1 MNNVKNKLSHKLL
14 AAFLSLVMVL
24 SIVPASLIAQA
35 ATVSHPDAV
44 TITVVDDITG
54 EPIEGAKV
62 SYVIYDNDLGTEVQ
76 GDDEVP
82 TDANGEVVILDT
94 EPGNIMISSVTVT
107 HDDYYEYDNDT
118 YNQTVTSLQDNFDI
132 KMSSKIISDVT
143 VSGVTT
149 EYDGT
154 EKELVSITGDYDKVT
169 YTYDGNPTDTVPTAK
184 NVGEYEV
191 EVYLEKTVDGVFKTL
206 NKTVTSKITPKD
218 IEITIKEKTVAYNE
232 NEQELVEFIGAFE
245 IGDIVTW
252 TVESDV
258 TTWTVDDTNISD
270 KKIPTAMAVGE
281 YDISLKVVRENY
293 NELNFSVASKIVLGE
308 ITLGNLSIKA
318 NDLTYNCFEQEA
330 LTITDQGNYKLMYQ
344 FADSKEKLQDSS
356 WTEYDNDNKPMVKDA
371 GEYIIFV
378 KAVKENYNDKET
390 EAYPISVSVAKAESQ
405 LSFITSTNLINPTDV
420 SGKENTFPQI
430 FTIKAEDSA
439 LSRTD
444 IVYSVDFAE
453 GNSDTELTI
462 TDIATIDATTGE
474 LNVTGKGSVKVV
486 ATLPETD
493 NYASCE
499 VSYIIN
505 VAMYPNEQGQWVAFE
520 KETVNYVLGTEIITN
535 NASNLN
541 GAFGER
547 KYYIEDENNNLVSSA
562 YGISVERKLDGFNYK
577 PVLKIDD
584 IQKVAD
590 NIQEKNGVLSVKI
603 WTIKGKFG
611 SYSEDRNYYTLN
623 ITFETTPANPYT
635 LPTVDG
641 TNDWYKTIDGVVVTP
656 VDGYTI
662 SQSITGKWE
671 NTTTFNNQG
680 TDVRYVY
687 LKNSTTGGITDK
699 IAVVDVNGDN
709 LKIDN
714 IAPDA
719 DKIEIKYSKPEKFIE
734 KLGKFFGFYNPDV
747 TVTLTAYDVTSGI
760 DYFTWNYTKEDGASD
775 VNHTASVSNQVVDAV
790 QDATDSTKYTAEFTI
805 TADEANQYRGHLT
818 VTATDKANN
827 VSNVKDDSGNIFIV
841 DTVTP
846 DISIKYAGEAPY
858 VSAVESIDG
867 IHYFNADVAVELT
880 ITEANF
886 YEDEIQVSVTKD
898 GQSYNY
904 GKILWGDR
912 NTEDKTVGTFSL
924 NGDGDYMVTVIAKDK
939 SGNEVSYASETIT
952 VDKTAAKITP
962 TFDET
967 DHQLKIVVEEHNF
980 RVEDIGFDVD
990 KAVDIKNE
998 NISGYANQFARLL
1011 NALHNKENWTTEN
1024 GDKHEF
1030 VFNDWDDA
1038 FYELIFKYEDLSKN
1052 STKAD
1057 KLSFTVDN
1065 TKPTEPIIEYVTK
1078 PLDTFFEVITFGFY
1092 NPSVTIRFTAYD
1104 NTTGVNSFTWGY
1116 TKKSD
1121 ASTINHPET
1130 FPETV
1135 ADATVS
1141 AVQDKN
1147 DASKFTA
1154 EITLTA
1160 DEFAAPQFRGYI
1172 SVFAT
1177 DGYVFKEDDVRRNI
1191 FNNDSKKKDDS
1202 GNIIVVDRIAPTLN
1216 VEYIPYDALV
1226 GTTDY
1231 YYNNA
1236 VDVTLTVTEAN
1247 FYAEDVVVTVTKNGE
1262 VFDYG
1267 DITWGSRNEEDK
1279 TVGTFTLPAPEDHSG
1294 DGHYVITVEY
1304 TDRSNNEMV
1313 KYVSDTHTID
1323 TTLPVINVEYDDDAV
1338 AIVNTLIDK
1347 DGNERKYYAKEKTA
1361 TVTINEHN
1369 FDADEVEFTITAK
1382 DVTGAEL
1389 DADALN
1395 EKTEWSVDGDIHTM
1409 TITYPGDANYTFDV
1423 AYTDKATNKAEDY
1436 AIDYFT
1442 VDKTEPENSVVEY
1455 STSVL
1460 DTVLESVTFGFYNA
1474 KMTVKLTV
1482 EDDTSEVHSFRYSY
1496 LNAGDVSPVNAELID
1511 EEIQAEDID
1520 YSDDR
1525 KTATATFEIPKLVLE
1540 NDNQFNG
1547 TVEFTATNRAGLTTD
1562 IHKETKRIVVDNI
1575 APTAQ
1580 VSYNEPINSVG
1591 GVSYY
1596 DGDIN
1601 ATVVINEANFY
1612 ANEVKVMVSKD
1623 GAEATPVSPVW
1634 TDNST
1639 DVHTGT
1645 FTLTEDG
1652 DYVVTIVYTDYSSNE
1667 MTTYTSNQLTIDT
1680 DIQAPTYSINGVA
1693 KTDIGGSYQDKAT
1706 VAFNFEDQNFD
1717 TNTIKLTR
1725 TRFDKVE
1732 DVTSKFIKVAN
1743 NDKGGSGSFTIPSEV
1758 GNDGIYVLTIG
1769 MTDKAKHTTESQIKF
1784 TINRFGSVYEYSD
1797 DLVALIRDGGQY
1809 VQSVDKDLV
1818 ITEYNANRLLEGSLK
1833 ILITR
1838 DGEAIDVDYSSNPAN
1853 INSQVNIGDSGWYQ
1867 YVYTIKASNFDKDG
1881 VYKISLTSA
1890 YSADDSKNNE
1900 STSVPENSI
1909 DGLGNDI
1916 LDAMNFTVDATA
1928 PEIRNIVNLD
1938 ESIADVDKI
1947 IDGKLNVKYTVVD
1960 IGGLKSIEI
1969 LLNGTAIQK
1978 LTTEDFIDD
1987 AFSYSGSFDISEQDS
2002 TTAQKVQFIVT
2013 DLAGN
2018 VTDTDS
2024 EEFLKAHSKDN
2035 ENSTYLFF
2043 NEVTVSRNFLVRWYA
2058 DKPLFWGSIIG
2069 VIVLTG
2075 AIWFFIVA
2083 KKKKKEEKK

>member
-35 ATVSHPDAV
+35 ATVNHPDAV

-62 SYVIYDNDLGTEVQ
+62 SYVIYDNDVGADVMD
-76 GDDEVP
+76 DDEVP

-94 EPGNIMISSVTVT
+94 EPGDIIISSVTVT
-107 HDDYYEYDNDT
+107 HDDYYEYANDT
-118 YNQTVTSLQDNFDI
+118 YNQTVTSLQDNFEI

-149 EYDGT
+149 EYNGT

-169 YTYDGNPTDTVPTAK
+169 YTYNGNTTDTVPTAK

-206 NKTVTSKITPKD
+206 TKTVTSKITPKD

-232 NEQELVEFIGAFE
+232 NEQELVELTGAFE

-252 TVESDV
+252 TVGSET

-281 YDISLKVVRENY
+281 YDISLKVVRENH
-293 NELNFSVASKIVLGE
+293 NELNLSVTSEIVLGE
-308 ITLGNLSIKA
+308 INLGDLSIKA
-318 NDLTYNCFEQEA
+318 NDLTYNGSEQEA

-344 FADSKEKLQDSS
+344 FADSKENLQETA

-390 EAYPISVSVAKAESQ
+390 EAYPISVSVAKAKQSLEFKETVPKEVTVDATDETKNKYDFSAMGDN
-405 LSFITSTNLINPTDV
+405 LSGNDIT
-420 SGKENTFPQI
+420 
-430 FTIKAEDSA
+430 
-439 LSRTD
+439 
-444 IVYSVDFAE
+444 YSLVDATS
-453 GNSDTELTI
+453 N
-462 TDIATIDATTGE
+462 DIATIDVEGKVTVAKAGIVTVKAYRAGNNNYEDIVIYATVVVKVTEDSLVSFDTEVEEYILDEAGVVSAKKASKANDDDNGTLSYSIDKKDIGLEIDETTGK
-474 LNVTGKGSVKVV
+474 VTIDDRNKLAKVMGESGSVSLTVTVYKSAGTVTSKEWYDLFGWLNTEITKEV
-486 ATLPETD
+486 YPEAYAAYTIQIAYADAPIFDSVCIMGETD
-493 NYASCE
+493 PVSGWYNKNYPATITPIDTEKYAIALDVPVDFADSITITE
-499 VSYIIN
+499 QGTKTHYVFLKDKVSKQITAGIEIN
-505 VAMYPNEQGQWVAFE
+505 V
-520 KETVNYVLGTEIITN
+520 
-535 NASNLN
+535 
-541 GAFGER
+541 
-547 KYYIEDENNNLVSSA
+547 D
-562 YGISVERKLDGFNYK
+562 
-577 PVLKIDD
+577 ID
-584 IQKVAD
+584 
-590 NIQEKNGVLSVKI
+590 
-603 WTIKGKFG
+603 TIK
-611 SYSEDRNYYTLN
+611 
-623 ITFETTPANPYT
+623 
-635 LPTVDG
+635 
-641 TNDWYKTIDGVVVTP
+641 
-656 VDGYTI
+656 
-662 SQSITGKWE
+662 
-671 NTTTFNNQG
+671 
-680 TDVRYVY
+680 
-687 LKNSTTGGITDK
+687 
-699 IAVVDVNGDN
+699 
-709 LKIDN
+709 
-714 IAPDA
+714 PDA
-719 DKIEIKYSKPEKFIE
+719 DKIEIKYSELSLIE
-734 KLGKFFGFYNPDV
+734 KIGQSLGFYNPDV
-747 TVTLTAYDVTSGI
+747 TVTLTAYDVTSGV
-760 DYFTWNYTKEDGASD
+760 DYFTWNYIKENDASNI
-775 VNHTASVSNQVVDAV
+775 NHPESISGQKIMAV

-846 DISIKYAGEAPY
+846 DISIKYAGESPY

-924 NGDGDYMVTVIAKDK
+924 NGDGDYMVNVIAKDK

-1078 PLDTFFEVITFGFY
+1078 SLDTFFEVITFGFY

-1104 NTTGVNSFTWGY
+1104 NTTGVNSFTWDY
-1116 TKKSD
+1116 TKESD
-1121 ASTINHPET
+1121 ASTINH
-1130 FPETV
+1130 PETV

-1141 AVQDKN
+1141 AVQDEN

-1160 DEFAAPQFRGYI
+1160 DESAAPQFRGYI

-1267 DITWGSRNEEDK
+1267 DITWGSRNKEDK

-1323 TTLPVINVEYDDDAV
+1323 TTLPVINVEYDDDV
-1338 AIVNTLIDK
+1338 VPVVNTLIDSDDK
-1347 DGNERKYYAKEKTA
+1347 ERKYYAGKKTA

-1395 EKTEWSVDGDIHTM
+1395 EKKEWSVDGDIHTM

-1436 AIDYFT
+1436 ATDYFT
-1442 VDKTEPENSVVEY
+1442 VDNSKPVNSVVEY

-1460 DTVLESVTFGFYNA
+1460 DTVLESITFGFYNA
-1474 KMTVKLTV
+1474 KMSVKLTV
-1482 EDDTSEVHSFRYSY
+1482 EDDISEVHSFRYSY

-1596 DGDIN
+1596 DGDIS

-1612 ANEVKVMVSKD
+1612 ADKVQIMVSKD

-1693 KTDIGGSYQDKAT
+1693 KTEIGGSYQDKAT

-1758 GNDGIYVLTIG
+1758 DNDGIYVLTIG

-1928 PEIRNIVNLD
+1928 PEIRNIINLD

-1969 LLNGTAIQK
+1969 LLNGTAIQT
-1978 LTTEDFIDD
+1978 LTTEDFVDD

-2035 ENSTYLFF
+2035 EDSTYLFF

-2083 KKKKKEEKK
+2083 KKKKKEEKKKLNNK

>member
-107 HDDYYEYDNDT
+107 HDDYYEYANDT
-118 YNQTVTSLQDNFDI
+118 YNQTVTSLQDNFEI
-132 KMSSKIISDVT
+132 KMSSKVISDVT

-149 EYDGT
+149 EYNGT

-169 YTYDGNPTDTVPTAK
+169 YTYDGNTTDTVPTAK

-218 IEITIKEKTVAYNE
+218 IEITIKKRTVAYNE
-232 NEQELVEFIGAFE
+232 NEQELVEFTGAFE

-252 TVESDV
+252 TVESET

-281 YDISLKVVRENY
+281 YDVSLNVVRENH
-293 NELNFSVASKIVLGE
+293 NELNLSVTSEIDFGELVLDG
-308 ITLGNLSIKA
+308 LSIKA
-318 NDLTYNCFEQEA
+318 NELTYNSYEQEA
-330 LTITDQGNYKLMYQ
+330 LTITGQGNYKLMYQ
-344 FADSKEKLQDSS
+344 FADSEENLQDTA
-356 WTEYDNDNKPMVKDA
+356 WTEYNNDNKPMVKDA

-378 KAVKENYNDKET
+378 KAVKENYNDKGT
-390 EAYPISVSVAKAESQ
+390 EAYPISVSVAKAESK
-405 LSFITSTNLINPTDV
+405 LSFIASTNLINPTDV

-430 FTIKAEDSA
+430 FTIKAEDTA

-453 GNSDTELTI
+453 DNSGTELTI
-462 TDIATIDATTGE
+462 ADIATIDATTGE

-520 KETVNYVLGTEIITN
+520 KEIVNYVLGTEIITN

-541 GAFGER
+541 GAYGYREF
-547 KYYIEDENNNLVSSA
+547 YIEDENHNLVSSA
-562 YGISVERKLDGFNYK
+562 YGISIDRDGTYFSNFD
-577 PVLKIDD
+577 PVIEIDD
-584 IQKVAD
+584 VQKVAD
-590 NIQEKNGVLSVKI
+590 NIEKNGGVLSVKI
-603 WTIKGKFG
+603 WTIKGALRT
-611 SYSEDRNYYTLN
+611 YTTDRNYYTLN
-623 ITFETTPANPYT
+623 ITFETTPSDPYT
-635 LPTVDG
+635 LPAVDG
-641 TNDWYKTIDGVVVTP
+641 TNDWYKTKDGVVVTP
-656 VDGYTI
+656 ATGYTI
-662 SQSITGKWE
+662 SQSITGAWE

-687 LKNSTTGGITDK
+687 LKNATTGGITDK
-699 IAVVDVNGDN
+699 IPVNIKIDSVN
-709 LKIDN
+709 PEDLKIEFSELN
-714 IAPDA
+714 L
-719 DKIEIKYSKPEKFIE
+719 IE
-734 KLGKFFGFYNPDV
+734 KIGHSLGFYNPNV
-747 TVTLTAYDVTSGI
+747 TITFTAKDVTSGI
-760 DYFTWNYTKEDGASD
+760 DHFDWTYTPESGVPVTNEIAVT
-775 VNHTASVSNQVVDAV
+775 VNGDTAT
-790 QDATDSTKYTAEFTI
+790 ATLTLP
-805 TADEANQYRGHLT
+805 ADEAEQLHGKISF
-818 VTATDKANN
+818 TATDKA
-827 VSNVKDDSGNIFIV
+827 SNEIGKTEDYVFIV
-841 DTVTP
+841 DTIAP
-846 DISIKYAGEAPY
+846 ELSIKYQGKEAY
-858 VSAVESIDG
+858 IAENDNYNG
-867 IHYFNADVAVELT
+867 AHFFNSDVAVELA
-880 ITEANF
+880 ITETNF
-886 YEDEIQVSVTKD
+886 YAEDVIVKVSKD
-898 GQSYNY
+898 GESATKVTPSWN
-904 GKILWGDR
+904 GKI
-912 NTEDKTVGTFSL
+912 GTFTL
-924 NGDGDYMVTVIAKDK
+924 AGDGDYVVYVTYTDK
-939 SGNEVSYASETIT
+939 ANNKMADYTSETIT
-952 VDKTAAKITP
+952 VDKTAPVVKIDYVHEGNVQKTIF
-962 TFDET
+962 TVT
-967 DHQLKIVVEEHNF
+967 EHNF
-980 RVEDIGFDVD
+980 RPSDVVVTGTMKDITGADVSFTAEQLTEILKNATWTQSGD
-990 KAVDIKNE
+990 VYTYEYDQYVNGIYNLKMDYTDIA
-998 NISGYANQFARLL
+998 GW
-1011 NALHNKENWTTEN
+1011 NATQYVA
-1024 GDKHEF
+1024 DEF
-1030 VFNDWDDA
+1030 VIDHG
-1038 FYELIFKYEDLSKN
+1038 E
-1052 STKAD
+1052 
-1057 KLSFTVDN
+1057 
-1065 TKPTEPIIEYVTK
+1065 PTDVKIEYAKTSA
-1078 PLDTFFEVITFGFY
+1078 DTFFEIITLGFY
-1092 NPSVTIRFTAYD
+1092 NPSVTVRFTAYD
-1104 NTTGVNSFTWGY
+1104 TSAGVESFTWDY
-1116 TKKSD
+1116 TKESD

-1130 FPETV
+1130 L
-1135 ADATVS
+1135 ADATVL
-1141 AVQDKN
+1141 AEQDKN
-1147 DASKFTA
+1147 DKSKFTA

-1160 DEFAAPQFRGYI
+1160 DEFAQYRGYL
-1172 SVFAT
+1172 SVLAT
-1177 DGYVFKEDDVRRNI
+1177 DKFGNKSD
-1191 FNNDSKKKDDS
+1191 KKVDN
-1202 GNIIVVDRIAPTLN
+1202 GNIIVVDTIAPQIE
-1216 VEYIPYDALV
+1216 VEYTPYDRLV
-1226 GTTDY
+1226 GTNDY
-1231 YYNNA
+1231 YYNNN
-1236 VDVTLTVTEAN
+1236 VEVKFTVTEAN
-1247 FYAEDVVVTVTKNGE
+1247 FYAEDVVVTVTKNGAA
-1262 VFDYG
+1262 FDYG
-1267 DITWGSRNEEDK
+1267 TVAWGTRNAEDK

-1347 DGNERKYYAKEKTA
+1347 DGNERKYYANEKTA

-1423 AYTDKATNKAEDY
+1423 KCTDKAENEYDDY
-1436 AIDYFT
+1436 ATDYFT
-1442 VDKTEPENSVVEY
+1442 VDKSKPVNTVVEY

-1474 KMTVKLTV
+1474 KMSVKLTV
-1482 EDDTSEVHSFRYSY
+1482 EDDISEVHSFRYSY

-1596 DGDIN
+1596 DGDIS

-1612 ANEVKVMVSKD
+1612 ADKVQVMVSKD

-1693 KTDIGGSYQDKAT
+1693 KTEIGGSYQDKAT

-1947 IDGKLNVKYTVVD
+1947 VDGKLNVKYTVVD

-1969 LLNGTAIQK
+1969 LLNGTAIQT
-1978 LTTEDFIDD
+1978 LTTEDFVDD

-2018 VTDTDS
+2018 VTDTNS
-2024 EEFLKAHSKDN
+2024 EEFLKAHSEDN
-2035 ENSTYLFF
+2035 EDSTYIFF
-2043 NEVTVSRNFLVRWYA
+2043 NEITVSRNFLVRWYA
-2058 DKPLFWGSIIG
+2058 NKPLFWGSIIG

-2083 KKKKKEEKK
+2083 KKKRKEEKK

>member
-107 HDDYYEYDNDT
+107 HDDYYEYANDT
-118 YNQTVTSLQDNFDI
+118 YNQTVTSLQDNFEI
-132 KMSSKIISDVT
+132 KMSSRVICDVT

-149 EYDGT
+149 EYNGT

-218 IEITIKEKTVAYNE
+218 IEITIKKRTVAYNE
-232 NEQELVEFIGAFE
+232 NEQELVEFTGAFE

-281 YDISLKVVRENY
+281 YDVSLNVVRENHK
-293 NELNFSVASKIVLGE
+293 ELNLSVTSEIVLGE
-308 ITLGNLSIKA
+308 INLGDLSIKA
-318 NDLTYNCFEQEA
+318 NDLTYNGSEQEA

-344 FADSKEKLQDSS
+344 FADSKENLQETA

-390 EAYPISVSVAKAESQ
+390 EAYPISVSVAKAQ
-405 LSFITSTNLINPTDV
+405 QTLSFDDSSYVVGGTSSYTVTAVAPFVN
-420 SGKENTFPQI
+420 NT
-430 FTIKAEDSA
+430 
-439 LSRTD
+439 
-444 IVYSVDFAE
+444 YDFAATDRNNFAGGTVTYSIVLKDE
-453 GNSDTELTI
+453 DA
-462 TDIATIDATTGE
+462 DIAIINSATGLLT
-474 LNVTGKGSVKVV
+474 VTHPGVIKVV
-486 ATLPETD
+486 ATLSGNSNYDSCTIDHTIEVIAGAIQGEYVKFAYDTVAEYIVGQNSGVVVENKASKTVEKDKGNISYKVVDGESLGLAID
-493 NYASCE
+493 NNGKVTVDDYTKLIAALNAGNGSLNYTVQANKKEVKNWLGKIKYPADYAS
-499 VSYIIN
+499 
-505 VAMYPNEQGQWVAFE
+505 
-520 KETVNYVLGTEIITN
+520 YVGKIKFLDTPTDAITDSGT
-535 NASNLN
+535 
-541 GAFGER
+541 
-547 KYYIEDENNNLVSSA
+547 
-562 YGISVERKLDGFNYK
+562 
-577 PVLKIDD
+577 
-584 IQKVAD
+584 
-590 NIQEKNGVLSVKI
+590 
-603 WTIKGKFG
+603 KG
-611 SYSEDRNYYTLN
+611 L
-623 ITFETTPANPYT
+623 
-635 LPTVDG
+635 
-641 TNDWYKTIDGVVVTP
+641 NDWYIDEVIITPASGLTVAKTEVNKKGDNFSETV
-656 VDGYTI
+656 
-662 SQSITGKWE
+662 S
-671 NTTTFNNQG
+671 FNNQG
-680 TDVRYVY
+680 TAERIVY
-687 LKNSTTGGITDK
+687 LKDATGGIT
-699 IAVVDVNGDN
+699 APVVVNV
-709 LKIDN
+709 KIDT
-714 IAPDA
+714 IAPDTSNMN
-719 DKIEIKYSKPEKFIE
+719 IEIQELSPVE
-734 KLGKFFGFYNPDV
+734 KLGVKFGFYNP
-747 TVTLTAYDVTSGI
+747 TVNIKFTVEDELGAEESGLDHIEWFYTKDANATSSILADKSGI
-760 DYFTWNYTKEDGASD
+760 LSVTEEDGKYVATLPI
-775 VNHTASVSNQVVDAV
+775 TASETEQ
-790 QDATDSTKYTAEFTI
+790 F
-805 TADEANQYRGHLT
+805 RGHI
-818 VTATDKANN
+818 AFKSYDKANN
-827 VSNVKDDSGNIFIV
+827 ASDEVKENNYIIVV
-841 DTVTP
+841 DTINPNISADFKLVDSTMKYNKVENNGVTQHYYN
-846 DISIKYAGEAPY
+846 DE
-858 VSAVESIDG
+858 VE
-867 IHYFNADVAVELT
+867 FTFTVK
-880 ITEANF
+880 EANF
-886 YEDEIQVSVTKD
+886 FEDDVNVVVTKD
-898 GQSYNY
+898 GINHPVNVSWTHDDELHY
-904 GKILWGDR
+904 GKFKLSD
-912 NTEDKTVGTFSL
+912 
-924 NGDGDYMVTVIAKDK
+924 DGDYVVKMDCKDQTENVMVDSTGEEISLYTSEIITIDTEAPKIDSVYIAEDRDGDGRKEIQ
-939 SGNEVSYASETIT
+939 NITIT
-952 VDKTAAKITP
+952 ID
-962 TFDET
+962 
-967 DHQLKIVVEEHNF
+967 EHNF
-980 RVEDIGFDVD
+980 RVSDTTVEVVDALDINGNTVSVNDIQAYVQNEANWTSNGDIHTLVLESSGENKILVD
-990 KAVDIKNE
+990 AIYNLTIDYTDLSLNPAETKIIKNA
-998 NISGYANQFARLL
+998 I
-1011 NALHNKENWTTEN
+1011 
-1024 GDKHEF
+1024 
-1030 VFNDWDDA
+1030 
-1038 FYELIFKYEDLSKN
+1038 I
-1052 STKAD
+1052 
-1057 KLSFTVDN
+1057 DN
-1065 TKPTEPIIEYVTK
+1065 TEPDAEKINIEYSRSV
-1078 PLDTFFEVITFGFY
+1078 LDIVLQGITLGFY
-1092 NPSVTIRFTAYD
+1092 NYNPTVEVT
-1104 NTTGVNSFTWGY
+1104 
-1116 TKKSD
+1116 
-1121 ASTINHPET
+1121 
-1130 FPETV
+1130 
-1135 ADATVS
+1135 
-1141 AVQDKN
+1141 
-1147 DASKFTA
+1147 FTA
-1154 EITLTA
+1154 EDETAGIRRFDWFYNRQDGASETILEKANGELTVTPNGNVGTAKLTLPLNEA
-1160 DEFAAPQFRGYI
+1160 EQLRGHI
-1172 SVFAT
+1172 SVQAIDDYGNKSDIKT
-1177 DGYVFKEDDVRRNI
+1177 D
-1191 FNNDSKKKDDS
+1191 NDKV
-1202 GNIIVVDRIAPTLN
+1202 IIVDTIAPKMTVIYSTENNKIGTRTYYKDAVNVTLN
-1216 VEYIPYDALV
+1216 
-1226 GTTDY
+1226 
-1231 YYNNA
+1231 
-1236 VDVTLTVTEAN
+1236 VTEAN
-1247 FYAEDVVVTVTKNGE
+1247 FFEDDVNVTVSKDEAEAEKVDVQWDDESVDVHT
-1262 VFDYG
+1262 
-1267 DITWGSRNEEDK
+1267 
-1279 TVGTFTLPAPEDHSG
+1279 GTFTISG
-1294 DGHYVITVEY
+1294 DGDYVVYVEYKDKSNNYVIDAKKEPPEVYSYKEGEETVY
-1304 TDRSNNEMV
+1304 
-1313 KYVSDTHTID
+1313 KYKSHIITID
-1323 TTLPVINVEYDDDAV
+1323 TIEPVIDVEYDDDIVPV
-1338 AIVNTLIDK
+1338 ANTLVDN

-1369 FDADEVEFTITAK
+1369 FDPNSVVFTITAK

-1395 EKTEWSVDGDIHTM
+1395 EKKAWSDDGDIHTM
-1409 TITYPGDANYTFDV
+1409 TITYPGDANYTFDIKC
-1423 AYTDKATNKAEDY
+1423 ADKAGNEYDDY
-1436 AIDYFT
+1436 ATDYFT
-1442 VDKTEPENSVVEY
+1442 VDNSKPVNSVVEY

-1460 DTVLESVTFGFYNA
+1460 DTVLESITFGFYNA

-1482 EDDTSEVHSFRYSY
+1482 EDNISEVHSFRYSY
-1496 LNAGDVSPVNAELID
+1496 LNAGDVSSVNAELID
-1511 EEIQAEDID
+1511 EEIQAEDIE

-1639 DVHTGT
+1639 DIHTGT

-1652 DYVVTIVYTDYSSNE
+1652 DYVVTIVYADYSSNE

-1693 KTDIGGSYQDKAT
+1693 KTEIGGSYQDKAT

-1947 IDGKLNVKYTVVD
+1947 VDGKLNVKYTVVD

-1969 LLNGTAIQK
+1969 LLNGTAIQT

-2024 EEFLKAHSKDN
+2024 EEFLKAHSEDN
-2035 ENSTYLFF
+2035 EDSTYIFF

>member
-14 AAFLSLVMVL
+14 AMFLSMVMVL

-35 ATVSHPDAV
+35 ATVNHPDAV

-62 SYVIYDNDLGTEVQ
+62 SYVIYDNDVGADVI
-76 GDDEVP
+76 GDDKVP
-82 TDANGEVVILDT
+82 TDANGEVVILET
-94 EPGNIMISSVTVT
+94 EPGDIMISSVTVT
-107 HDDYYEYDNDT
+107 HDDYYDYSEDA
-118 YNQTVTSLQDNFDI
+118 YNQPVTSLQDNFEI

-149 EYDGT
+149 EYDGI

-169 YTYDGNPTDTVPTAK
+169 YTYDGSITDIVPTAK

-206 NKTVTSKITPKD
+206 TKTVTSKITPKD
-218 IEITIKEKTVAYNE
+218 IEISIKEKTVAYNE
-232 NEQELVEFIGAFE
+232 SEQELVEFTGDFE

-252 TVESDV
+252 TVGSDV
-258 TTWTVDDTNISD
+258 TTWTVDNTNISD

-293 NELNFSVASKIVLGE
+293 NELNLSVTSEIVLGE

-318 NDLTYNCFEQEA
+318 NDLTYNGAEQEA

-344 FADSKEKLQDSS
+344 FAESKENLQDSS
-356 WTEYDNDNKPMVKDA
+356 WIEYDNDNKPMVKDA
-371 GEYIIFV
+371 GEYIVFV

-390 EAYPISVSVAKAESQ
+390 EAYPISVNVAKAKQSLEFNETVPMEVTVDASDVANNIYDFSASGDN
-405 LSFITSTNLINPTDV
+405 LSGN
-420 SGKENTFPQI
+420 
-430 FTIKAEDSA
+430 
-439 LSRTD
+439 D
-444 IVYSVDFAE
+444 IVYSLVDTT
-453 GNSDTELTI
+453 SD
-462 TDIATIDATTGE
+462 
-474 LNVTGKGSVKVV
+474 
-486 ATLPETD
+486 
-493 NYASCE
+493 
-499 VSYIIN
+499 
-505 VAMYPNEQGQWVAFE
+505 
-520 KETVNYVLGTEIITN
+520 
-535 NASNLN
+535 
-541 GAFGER
+541 
-547 KYYIEDENNNLVSSA
+547 
-562 YGISVERKLDGFNYK
+562 
-577 PVLKIDD
+577 
-584 IQKVAD
+584 
-590 NIQEKNGVLSVKI
+590 
-603 WTIKGKFG
+603 
-611 SYSEDRNYYTLN
+611 
-623 ITFETTPANPYT
+623 
-635 LPTVDG
+635 
-641 TNDWYKTIDGVVVTP
+641 
-656 VDGYTI
+656 
-662 SQSITGKWE
+662 
-671 NTTTFNNQG
+671 
-680 TDVRYVY
+680 DV
-687 LKNSTTGGITDK
+687 
-699 IAVVDVNGDN
+699 AVVDVDGKVTVAKAGIVTVKAYRAGNNNYEDVAIYSTIIVKVTENNLVAFDVDEAKYILDESGIVSEQAAKKANSDDNGALNYSIDKENVGIEIDAKTGKITISDRNKLAEEMGESSLVSVTVTVHKSAGTVTSKEWYDVFGWFNTEITKEVYPEAYDTYTVQISYADAPIFDN
-709 LKIDN
+709 ACKIEDPDPISGWYNAGYPATITPLDTDKYTIALDTPVDFKDSVTITEQGTKVHYIFLKDEASKQITAGIEVNAKIDT
-714 IAPDA
+714 IKPDA
-719 DKIEIKYSKPEKFIE
+719 NDIEIKYSELNLIE
-734 KLGKFFGFYNPDV
+734 KIGQSLGFYNPSV
-747 TVTLTAYDVTSGI
+747 TVTLTAYDVISGI
-760 DYFTWNYTKEDGASD
+760 DYFTWNYIKENGASD
-775 VNHTASVSNQVVDAV
+775 VNHPESVNGQKVMAV

-805 TADEANQYRGHLT
+805 TADEANQYRGYLT

-827 VSNVKDDSGNIFIV
+827 VSDIRSDSGNIFVV
-841 DTVTP
+841 DTVNP
-846 DISIKYAGEAPY
+846 DISIKYAGAEPY
-858 VSAVESIDG
+858 ASAVQSIDDV
-867 IHYFNADVAVELT
+867 HYFNSDVAVELT

-886 YEDEIQVSVTKD
+886 YKDEIEVNVTRD

-904 GKILWGDR
+904 GGISWGNK
-912 NTEDKTVGTFSL
+912 NTEDKTVGTFIL
-924 NGDGDYMVTVIAKDK
+924 EGDGDYIVTVTAKDK
-939 SGNEVSYASETIT
+939 SGNDSDYTSETIT
-952 VDKTAAKITP
+952 VDKTDPIVKIDYVHNGDVQKTIF
-962 TFDET
+962 TVT
-967 DHQLKIVVEEHNF
+967 EHNF
-980 RVEDIGFDVD
+980 RPSDV
-990 KAVDIKNE
+990 VITGTMQDIKGADIAFTTTQLTKILN
-998 NISGYANQFARLL
+998 NANWKQSGDVYTYEYDQYVNGIYNLKMDYTDIAGW
-1011 NALHNKENWTTEN
+1011 NATQYITGN
-1024 GDKHEF
+1024 F
-1030 VFNDWDDA
+1030 VIDHDA
-1038 FYELIFKYEDLSKN
+1038 
-1052 STKAD
+1052 
-1057 KLSFTVDN
+1057 
-1065 TKPTEPIIEYVTK
+1065 PTEPTIEYITT
-1078 PLDTFFEVITFGFY
+1078 PLDTFLSVVTFGYY
-1092 NPSVTIRFTAYD
+1092 NPSVTVRFTAYD
-1104 NTTGVNSFTWGY
+1104 TSAGVESFTWDY
-1116 TKKSD
+1116 TKETN
-1121 ASTINHPET
+1121 ASTINHPDSLEDT
-1130 FPETV
+1130 TIP
-1135 ADATVS
+1135 
-1141 AVQDKN
+1141 AVQDESDK
-1147 DASKFTA
+1147 SKFTA

-1160 DEFAAPQFRGYI
+1160 DEFAQYRGYL
-1172 SVFAT
+1172 SVLAT
-1177 DGYVFKEDDVRRNI
+1177 DTFQNKSN
-1191 FNNDSKKKDDS
+1191 KKVDN
-1202 GNIIVVDRIAPTLN
+1202 GNIIVVDTVAPEIT
-1216 VEYIPYDALV
+1216 VDYTPYDKLV

-1236 VDVTLTVTEAN
+1236 IDVTLTVTEAN
-1247 FYAEDVVVTVTKNGE
+1247 FYAEDVIVTVTKNGAT
-1262 VFDYG
+1262 FDYG
-1267 DITWGSRNEEDK
+1267 TITWGSRNEEDK
-1279 TVGTFTLPAPEDHSG
+1279 TVGTFTLPAPADHSG

-1323 TTLPVINVEYDDDAV
+1323 TTLPVINVEYDDDIVPV
-1338 AIVNTLIDK
+1338 ANTLVDN
-1347 DGNERKYYAKEKTA
+1347 DGNERKYYANEKTA

-1389 DADALN
+1389 DADTLN
-1395 EKTEWSVDGDIHTM
+1395 EKTEWSVDSTSDIHTI

-1423 AYTDKATNKAEDY
+1423 AYTDMATNDAEDY
-1436 AIDYFT
+1436 ATDYFT
-1442 VDKTEPENSVVEY
+1442 VDKSKPVNTVVEY

-1460 DTVLESVTFGFYNA
+1460 ETVLESVTFGFYNA

-1482 EDDTSEVHSFRYSY
+1482 EDDTSEVHSFLYSY
-1496 LNAGDVSPVNAELID
+1496 LNADDVSSVNAELIN
-1511 EEIQAEDID
+1511 EEIQAEDIE
-1520 YSDDR
+1520 YSEDR

-1547 TVEFTATNRAGLTTD
+1547 TVEFTATNRAGLTTE

-1596 DGDIN
+1596 DGEIN

-1612 ANEVKVMVSKD
+1612 ADKVQVMVSKD

-1639 DVHTGT
+1639 DIHTGT
-1645 FTLTEDG
+1645 FTLKEDG
-1652 DYVVTIVYTDYSSNE
+1652 DYVVTIVYKDYSSNE

-1706 VAFNFEDQNFD
+1706 VSFNFEDQNFD

-1732 DVTSKFIKVAN
+1732 DVTSKFINVDN
-1743 NDKGGSGSFTIPSEV
+1743 NDKGGSGSFTIPPEV

-1769 MTDKAKHTTESQIKF
+1769 MTDRAKHTTESQIKF

-1809 VQSVDKDLV
+1809 IQSVDKDLV

-1853 INSQVNIGDSGWYQ
+1853 INSQVSIGDSGWYQ

-1969 LLNGTAIQK
+1969 LLNGTAIQT
-1978 LTTEDFIDD
+1978 LTTEDFTDD

-2024 EEFLKAHSKDN
+2024 EEFLKAHSEDN
-2035 ENSTYLFF
+2035 EDSTYIFF
-2043 NEVTVSRNFLVRWYA
+2043 NEITVSRNFLVRWYA
-2058 DKPLFWGSIIG
+2058 NKPLFWGSIIG

-2083 KKKKKEEKK
+2083 KKKKKEENK